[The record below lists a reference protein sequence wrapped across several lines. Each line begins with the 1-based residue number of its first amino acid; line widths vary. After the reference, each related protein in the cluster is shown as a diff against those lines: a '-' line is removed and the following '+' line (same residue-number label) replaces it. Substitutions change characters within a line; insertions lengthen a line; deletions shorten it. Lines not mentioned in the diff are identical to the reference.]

1 MEVSFTFSS
10 QSAQSQY
17 SFAEW
22 YERER
27 ERVFFPFLLKCSSF
41 EAALSTDI
49 FFLGAFLKKI
59 AEGL

>member
-27 ERVFFPFLLKCSSF
+27 ESFFPFLLKCSSF

>member
-1 MEVSFTFSS
+1 MEASFTFSS

-17 SFAEW
+17 
-22 YERER
+22 
-27 ERVFFPFLLKCSSF
+27 FFETEFFSFLLKCSSF

-49 FFLGAFLKKI
+49 FFLGAFMKKI

>member
-1 MEVSFTFSS
+1 MEASFTFSS

-22 YERER
+22 YKRE
-27 ERVFFPFLLKCSSF
+27 FFSFLLKCSSF

-49 FFLGAFLKKI
+49 FFLGAFMKKI

>member
-1 MEVSFTFSS
+1 MEASFTFSS

-22 YERER
+22 YKRE
-27 ERVFFPFLLKCSSF
+27 CSSF

-49 FFLGAFLKKI
+49 FFLRAFMKKI